1 VHGFVHERRR
11 CHDAP
16 VAEIR
21 LRPARPPEADL
32 LSELALRSKGY
43 WDYDQ
48 VFLDSCRAELT
59 IRPGEVPGRCIVVA
73 EAAGQILGF
82 YSVDGHPPVGELGN
96 MWVEPE
102 WIGTGV
108 GRRLWQHAMT
118 TAQKAGFIALRI
130 GSDPGAEGFYRAMG
144 AQRIGTTPSA
154 SIPGRMLPLL
164 QIQVPPPDVKQPGSQ
179 SGDPSGPSASGGG
192 LPGRAAGGA
201 AS

>member
-1 VHGFVHERRR
+1 MMHGGG
-11 CHDAP
+11 
-16 VAEIR
+16 IR
-21 LRPARPPEADL
+21 LRPARPAEADL

-59 IRPGEVPGRCIVVA
+59 IRPDEVPGRCIVVA

-108 GRRLWQHAMT
+108 GRRLQHAMT
-118 TAQKAGFIALRI
+118 TAQKAGFVTLRI
-130 GSDPGAEGFYRAMG
+130 GADPGAEGFYRAMG
-144 AQRIGTTPSA
+144 AQRIAQRP
-154 SIPGRMLPLL
+154 LPPFP
-164 QIQVPPPDVKQPGSQ
+164 VACCRCCRYRCRHPT
-179 SGDPSGPSASGGG
+179 
-192 LPGRAAGGA
+192 
-201 AS
+201 